1 MRTDQWGKIF
11 VIRKRGASS
20 DSAKG
25 CVGVLRSSGM
35 TPCME
40 KAKPS
45 EETLTGVLVPRT
57 RRSEPARLSTHAPET
72 CASTNSATWAS
83 WNYGVQ
89 K

>member
-1 MRTDQWGKIF
+1 MQKFLEHETKILFFCRIYRTRSEKKCVRTQWENF

-40 KAKPS
+40 KAKPRQRK
-45 EETLTGVLVPRT
+45 L
-57 RRSEPARLSTHAPET
+57 
-72 CASTNSATWAS
+72 
-83 WNYGVQ
+83 
-89 K
+89 